1 MRLGCDKLKTMKS
14 KIKFVYFLSVFIFST
29 VFCFAQAATQTLSV
43 TGLNESVTVRRDGRS
58 IPYIEAKNE
67 ADLYFAQGY
76 VTASD
81 RLWQMDLFRRLAG
94 GRTAELF
101 GNLTLEEDKR
111 WRRFGFREIA
121 EKTYE
126 SYSPEYRRV
135 LDDYARGVNAYIKSL
150 DKAALPAEFR
160 ILQYQPEDWKPQDS
174 LIIGAILADGLST
187 TWHFDLLKAKFA
199 QLPKETYEK
208 LFLEKTPFDVLVV
221 GKDSANSKSKK
232 TSAQNR
238 NIKIDESLYESAKLD
253 AETRKS
259 SLARVGFYEEFNAAS
274 NNWVISGKRTAD
286 GKAILA
292 NDPHLPLT
300 VPGIWY
306 LTNLNS
312 PNGKVSGV
320 TFPGVPGIVLGHNEF
335 IAWGATNL
343 GPDVQDLY
351 AETFNEKGEYQT
363 ANGWK
368 PSKKRVEQIKV
379 RTNLLKTDTQTI
391 ELEVFETENGVVI
404 LDQNNKKYALKWTAL
419 DSKNETFQAF
429 YKLNQAKNWNE
440 FKDALSTYGGATQN
454 FVFADVKGNIG
465 FHNAGAIPIRN
476 AKGSDR
482 PFDGAKTEGKWT
494 GKIPFAELP
503 NSYNPA
509 EGFIVTANQRLAGD
523 SYKYF
528 LGNDWA
534 DPYRA
539 RRIYDLLKAKDK
551 QTIDDSEAIQRDV
564 FSISFDNFAK
574 RIVKSEAASAATLD
588 VLKSWDGKMSADSSA
603 ALIVFE
609 IRSAFLKKIL
619 EAKIGAELQKE
630 FRSPNGS
637 SLIDWLAA
645 EQPKDWLPKEFTT
658 YKDLLI
664 ASEQAAIEN
673 LTKKHGADRANWI
686 WGNERKINFVHPL
699 SLAPLIGEQFK
710 ITPLKG
716 YGNATTPNV
725 GASVSMRHITVA
737 GDWDKTRH
745 GISVGQSGNNKS
757 PFYKDQIN
765 DWSAGK
771 TPEFPFSKEAIE
783 TAAKEII
790 FMRPVQ

>member
-1 MRLGCDKLKTMKS
+1 MKS
-14 KIKFVYFLSVFIFST
+14 MLRLTLIFPVLVLSVVS
-29 VFCFAQAATQTLSV
+29 VFAQIQSKTLGVS
-43 TGLNESVTVRRDGRS
+43 GLNENVTVRRDARS

-67 ADLYFAQGY
+67 VDLYFAQGY
-76 VTASD
+76 ITASD
-81 RLWQMDLFRRLAG
+81 RLWQMDMFRRVAS

-101 GNLTLEEDKR
+101 GKITLEEDKR
-111 WRRFGFREIA
+111 WRRFGFREIVD
-121 EKTYE
+121 KTYQ
-126 SYSPEYRRV
+126 SYSPEYRKI
-135 LDDYARGVNAYIKSL
+135 LDDYARGVNAYIGTL
-150 DKAALPAEFR
+150 DKTTLPVEFQ
-160 ILQYQPEDWKPQDS
+160 ILQYQPEEWKPQDS

-221 GKDSANSKSKK
+221 GKDSASQKSKK
-232 TSAQNR
+232 TSAQN
-238 NIKIDESLYESAKLD
+238 KKLKVDDELFKLAKLD
-253 AETRKS
+253 AEARKS
-259 SLARVGFYEEFNAAS
+259 SLERIGFYEEFNAAS

-306 LTNLNS
+306 LSNFTS
-312 PNGKVSGV
+312 PKGKVLGV

-368 PSKKRVEQIKV
+368 PATKRIEQIKV
-379 RTNLLKTDTQTI
+379 RKNLLKPETETTD
-391 ELEVFETENGVVI
+391 LEVLETENGVVI
-404 LDQNNKKYALKWTAL
+404 VDQNAKKYALKWTAL
-419 DSKNETFQAF
+419 DPKNETFQAF
-429 YKLNQAKNWNE
+429 YNLNQAKNWND
-440 FKDALSTYGGATQN
+440 FKNALSTYGGATQN
-454 FVFADVKGNIG
+454 FVYADVNGNIG
-465 FHNAGAIPIRN
+465 FHNAGAIPIRSS
-476 AKGSDR
+476 KGSDR
-482 PFDGAKTEGKWT
+482 PFDGAKAEGKWLR
-494 GKIPFAELP
+494 KIPFAELP
-503 NSYNPA
+503 NSYNPPQ
-509 EGFIVTANQRLAGD
+509 GFIVTANQRLAGD

-539 RRIYDLLKAKDK
+539 RRIYELLEKNKK
-551 QTIDDSEAIQRDV
+551 QTVDDSEAIQRDV

-574 RIVKSEAASAATLD
+574 QIVKSEAASAETLEL
-588 VLKSWDGKMSADSSA
+588 LKNWDGKMSADSGA
-603 ALIVFE
+603 ALMVFE
-609 IRSAFLKKIL
+609 ISSAFLKKIL

-630 FRSPNGS
+630 FRSSMVN
-637 SLIDWLAA
+637 SLIDWLAN
-645 EQPKDWLPKEFTT
+645 EQPKDWLPKEFAS
-658 YKDLLI
+658 YKDLFV
-664 ASEQAAIEN
+664 AAEKTAIES
-673 LTKKHGADRANWI
+673 LTKKHGADKANWI

-699 SLAPLIGEQFK
+699 SLAPLIGGAFK
-710 ITPLKG
+710 IPSLNG
-716 YGNATTPNV
+716 YGHATTPNV
-725 GASVSMRHITVA
+725 GASVSMRHITVP

-757 PFYKDQIN
+757 PFFMDQIK

-783 TAAKEII
+783 KNAVDLLFLK
-790 FMRPVQ
+790 PVN

>member
-1 MRLGCDKLKTMKS
+1 MKSTLKFASFFLLFAFSSVNFFGQDHLKTFG
-14 KIKFVYFLSVFIFST
+14 I
-29 VFCFAQAATQTLSV
+29 
-43 TGLNESVTVRRDGRS
+43 TGLNENVIVRRDARS

-67 ADLYFAQGY
+67 ADLYFAQGFT
-76 VTASD
+76 TASD
-81 RLWQMDLFRRLAG
+81 RLWQMDLYRRVAG

-121 EKTYE
+121 EKTYQN
-126 SYSPEYRRV
+126 YPPEYRRV
-135 LDDYARGVNAYIKSL
+135 LDDYARGVNAYIATL
-150 DKAALPAEFR
+150 DKTTLPIEFQ
-160 ILQYQPEDWKPQDS
+160 ILQYQPEEWKATDS

-221 GKDSANSKSKK
+221 GKDSANPKTQK
-232 TSAQNR
+232 TSAQNQKT
-238 NIKIDESLYESAKLD
+238 KIDESLFEIAKLD

-259 SLARVGFYEEFNAAS
+259 SLERIGFYEDFNAAS

-292 NDPHLPLT
+292 NDPHLLLT

-312 PNGKVSGV
+312 PKGKVSGV

-363 ANGWK
+363 ADGWK
-368 PSKKRVEQIKV
+368 AANKRVEQIKV
-379 RTNLLKTDTQTI
+379 RTNLLKPDTQNV
-391 ELEVFETENGVVI
+391 ELEVVETENGVVI
-404 LDQNNKKYALKWTAL
+404 LEQNNKKYALKWTAL
-419 DSKNETFQAF
+419 DPKNETFQAF
-429 YKLNQAKNWNE
+429 YNLNQAKNWNE
-440 FKDALSTYGGATQN
+440 FKNALSTYGGATQN
-454 FVFADVKGNIG
+454 FVYADVNGNIG
-465 FHNAGAIPIRN
+465 FHNAGAIPIRSSN
-476 AKGSDR
+476 GSDQ
-482 PFDGAKTEGKWT
+482 PFDGAKTEGKWLR
-494 GKIPFAELP
+494 KIPFAELP

-509 EGFIVTANQRLAGD
+509 EGFIVTANQRLVGD

-574 RIVKSEAASAATLD
+574 QVVKSEAASAETLN
-588 VLKSWDGKMSADSSA
+588 VLKNWDGKMSADSGA

-619 EAKIGAELQKE
+619 EAKIGADLQKE
-630 FRSPNGS
+630 FRSPNAS

-645 EQPKDWLPKEFTT
+645 EQPKDWLPKEFAS

-664 ASEQAAIEN
+664 ASEKSAIEN
-673 LTKKHGADRANWI
+673 LTKKYGADKTNWI

-699 SLAPLIGEQFK
+699 SSAPLVGGAFK
-710 ITPLKG
+710 IPAVKG
-716 YGNATTPNV
+716 YGHATTPNV
-725 GASVSMRHITVA
+725 GASVSMRHIA
-737 GDWDKTRH
+737 APGDWDKTRH
-745 GISVGQSGNNKS
+745 GIAIGQSGNAKS
-757 PFYKDQIN
+757 PFYIDQIK

-783 TAAKEII
+783 KNTVDLVLLK
-790 FMRPVQ
+790 PVQ